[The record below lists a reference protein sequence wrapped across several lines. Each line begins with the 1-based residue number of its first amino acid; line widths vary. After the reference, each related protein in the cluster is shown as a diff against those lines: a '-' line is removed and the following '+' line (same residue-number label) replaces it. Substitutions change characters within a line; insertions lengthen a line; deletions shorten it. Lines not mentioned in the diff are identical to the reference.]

1 MSLGP
6 PTAKQVGAEP
16 MSYARFV
23 KDFWFLKGEA
33 ARQASLSDNE
43 AAAHMGRYKS
53 DFGIWLNLTNH
64 HVYCRLKQAVQ
75 HSHSWSAA
83 AGSYK
88 PPARALPVALAT
100 RYPPVLRAAFER
112 EQSVSR
118 PIARAALEQLER
130 EKSGPDLIGAVIF
143 VEDHAASHVQA
154 PLTRP
159 TASAEVWRSC
169 ASAVGQLRR
178 CLSITFR
185 LASIVHLHHA
195 ADPSVDGVYEPFVR
209 HGKRGKPK
217 PLNDATCKL
226 LKAHYVHPSHSVP
239 LLVTSH
245 SQGHAELLSI
255 PNWLSH
261 ADVWEKYLS
270 ETETKTINHL
280 AKACTSVAA
289 LLTLRL
295 NEHFTVEEAI
305 AGVAKSPANWRDGAV
320 HLRWSKHCVE

>member
-1 MSLGP
+1 
-6 PTAKQVGAEP
+6 

-130 EKSGPDLIGAVIF
+130 EKSGPI
-143 VEDHAASHVQA
+143 
-154 PLTRP
+154 
-159 TASAEVWRSC
+159 
-169 ASAVGQLRR
+169 
-178 CLSITFR
+178 
-185 LASIVHLHHA
+185 
-195 ADPSVDGVYEPFVR
+195 
-209 HGKRGKPK
+209 
-217 PLNDATCKL
+217 
-226 LKAHYVHPSHSVP
+226 
-239 LLVTSH
+239 
-245 SQGHAELLSI
+245 
-255 PNWLSH
+255 
-261 ADVWEKYLS
+261 
-270 ETETKTINHL
+270 
-280 AKACTSVAA
+280 
-289 LLTLRL
+289 
-295 NEHFTVEEAI
+295 
-305 AGVAKSPANWRDGAV
+305 
-320 HLRWSKHCVE
+320 